1 MGRDPRGARVMSKP
15 AFRKG
20 FLALEE
26 VAISLGEVRKV
37 VDLIQLASESTDPA
51 SVLALPAISAT
62 AAMAGQ
68 RMDELQ
74 ERLDELMEQW
84 RKESRPS

>member
-1 MGRDPRGARVMSKP
+1 MNKP

-37 VDLIQLASESTDPA
+37 VDLMTGRD
-51 SVLALPAISAT
+51 
-62 AAMAGQ
+62 
-68 RMDELQ
+68 
-74 ERLDELMEQW
+74 
-84 RKESRPS
+84 